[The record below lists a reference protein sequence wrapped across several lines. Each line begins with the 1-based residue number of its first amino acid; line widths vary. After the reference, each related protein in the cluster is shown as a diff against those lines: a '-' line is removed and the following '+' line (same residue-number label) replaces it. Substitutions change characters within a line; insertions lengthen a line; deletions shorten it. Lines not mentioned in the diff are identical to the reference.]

1 MSKCNQ
7 PGNDYLRVSRLLS
20 WAQREVRI
28 WPLALGLAV
37 VLFPFDWLA
46 DVWPL
51 FGQAFDVVFVT
62 ARDHAIGH
70 TTMFFLLGVL
80 ILLSLPLLRLRPL
93 WYGGGI
99 VLVAFCQ
106 EALQDLSRQRSPNLW
121 EGRDMLF
128 DLLGALL
135 AFGVIW
141 LWRVVS
147 RRLAAVPP
155 DAQ

>member
-1 MSKCNQ
+1 MSKPNQ
-7 PGNDYLRVSRLLS
+7 PRQPGQAGARLQR
-20 WAQREVRI
+20 WARREVRL
-28 WPLALGLAV
+28 WPLALGLGV

-51 FGQAFDVVFVT
+51 FGRAFDVVFVT

-70 TTMFFLLGVL
+70 TTMFFLLGLL

-93 WYGGGI
+93 WYSGGM
-99 VLVAFCQ
+99 LFVAFCQ
-106 EALQDLSRQRSPNLW
+106 EALQDLFRQRPPNIW

-128 DLLGALL
+128 DLLGAMT
-135 AFGVIW
+135 AFCVIW

-147 RRLAAVPP
+147 QRYFTR
-155 DAQ
+155 

>member
-1 MSKCNQ
+1 MIKQ
-7 PGNDYLRVSRLLS
+7 QQRGNTRQTVSRSLD
-20 WAQREVRI
+20 WARREVRI

-46 DVWPL
+46 DVWPM
-51 FGQAFDVVFVT
+51 FRQAFEVVFVT

-70 TTMFFLLGVL
+70 TTMFFLLGLL

-93 WYGGGI
+93 WYGGGML
-99 VLVAFCQ
+99 LVAFCQ
-106 EALQDLSRQRSPNLW
+106 EALQDLFRQRAPNLW

-128 DLLGALL
+128 DLAGALL
-135 AFGVIW
+135 ALGVIW

-147 RRLAAVPP
+147 QRYFP
-155 DAQ
+155 

>member
-1 MSKCNQ
+1 MIKQQQRGNIRQ
-7 PGNDYLRVSRLLS
+7 PLSRLLG
-20 WAQREVRI
+20 WTRREVRV
-28 WPLALGLAV
+28 WPLAVGLAV

-51 FGQAFDVVFVT
+51 FRQAFDVVFVT

-70 TTMFFLLGVL
+70 TTMFFLLGLLV
-80 ILLSLPLLRLRPL
+80 LLSLPLLSLRPR
-93 WYGGGI
+93 WYVGGI

-106 EALQDLSRQRSPNLW
+106 EALQDLSRQRPPNIW

-128 DLLGALL
+128 DLAGALL

-147 RRLAAVPP
+147 QRYFS
-155 DAQ
+155 